1 MGFYFNLSLSV
12 SSLFASKAVIVTCFV
27 QVLKFQ
33 MLYAVN
39 YTVVCTLGPRLILN
53 LREAYY
59 APYTEEFDEH
69 WRHRVNVMVVTDDF
83 SCE

>member
-1 MGFYFNLSLSV
+1 MAFYTNLSLSV
-12 SSLFASKAVIVTCFV
+12 SSLFASKAVIMTYFV
-27 QVLKFQ
+27 QILKFQ

-53 LREAYY
+53 LRESYY

-69 WRHRVNVMVVTDDF
+69 RRRVDITVDPDVF
-83 SCE
+83 FL